1 MTEPTGNSSGSAAT
15 MPLWTATPDAV
26 SRPLQYAVAL
36 NATRAPGEGSAVVSR
51 RIAWR
56 AAYFESSAVTS
67 YIDTKQ
73 PTATVG
79 TTLFRQKDPEMIM
92 MLDEGRIAATP
103 QFCANPS
110 MFMVGD

>member
-51 RIAWR
+51 WIAWR

-73 PTATVG
+73 PTATAV
-79 TTLFRQKDPEMIM
+79 TKLFRQKDPEMIM
-92 MLDEGRIAATP
+92 ILHEGGLQAVLQSL
-103 QFCANPS
+103 QFLNVYGGS
-110 MFMVGD
+110 